1 MGATDRPPRS
11 PDEPAG
17 KVVVRLQDFR
27 GFALRPDGPASP
39 VGFVSA
45 FGPGQRTA
53 RRAADSR
60 RRLTRSCI
68 SRTLAITFDTNLF
81 P

>member
-11 PDEPAG
+11 PDEPARSIIVG
-17 KVVVRLQDFR
+17 PEDFR
-27 GFALRPDGPASP
+27 GFARRPDRPASP

-68 SRTLAITFDTNLF
+68 SRTLAISFDTNLF